1 MSFRELFVG
10 SDAKTNLSSLL
21 LVHGSA
27 ALIGAGAILPG
38 GSAMAKARRR
48 TNGTKEGQLWLWKML
63 ASTRWLWW
71 RGEQFASLLR
81 FALVAPET
89 PEPHCRE
96 VPCPVTIS
104 DNTNSTAATNG
115 QSLHT
120 HRRWFAA
127 KNLSWRS
134 RTRSWTPHGT
144 PPKEASAHRVIHKK
158 MRR

>member
-1 MSFRELFVG
+1 
-10 SDAKTNLSSLL
+10 
-21 LVHGSA
+21 
-27 ALIGAGAILPG
+27 
-38 GSAMAKARRR
+38 MAKARR
-48 TNGTKEGQLWLWKML
+48 NGTKEGQLWLWKML

-81 FALVAPET
+81 FAMVAPET

-120 HRRWFAA
+120 NRRWFAA
-127 KNLSWRS
+127 KNPAWRS

-144 PPKEASAHRVIHKK
+144 PPKEASAHRE
-158 MRR
+158 

>member
-10 SDAKTNLSSLL
+10 SDAKTNLSLLL

-144 PPKEASAHRVIHKK
+144 PPKEASAHRV
-158 MRR
+158 